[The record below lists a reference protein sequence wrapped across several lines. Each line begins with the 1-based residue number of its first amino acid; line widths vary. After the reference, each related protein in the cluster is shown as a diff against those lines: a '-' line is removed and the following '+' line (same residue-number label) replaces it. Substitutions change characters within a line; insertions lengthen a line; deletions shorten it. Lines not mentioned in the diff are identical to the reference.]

1 MIKDLADHFLQI
13 GCLILAVGVALSAV
27 ISAIRG
33 GRSRDEPAE

>member
-1 MIKDLADHFLQI
+1 MIQEMADNFLQI

-33 GRSRDEPAE
+33 RPARDEPSE